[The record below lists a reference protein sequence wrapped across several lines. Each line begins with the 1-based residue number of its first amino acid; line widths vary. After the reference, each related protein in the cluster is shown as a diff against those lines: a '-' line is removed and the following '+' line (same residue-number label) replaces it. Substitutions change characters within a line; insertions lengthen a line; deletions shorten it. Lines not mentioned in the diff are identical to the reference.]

1 MADLLV
7 TLSNPRGPKVYTE
20 SAATATLLP
29 DVFGATASKLYA
41 VKLDNSANT
50 TEAVY
55 LKLYE
60 NNSATAANITVGTF
74 VPLFVLKAG
83 ASKTVE
89 MHIPGG
95 IAVGSGLYL
104 HAAVVTAGGTGGTTG
119 PTGTVAVTLIGE

>member
-1 MADLLV
+1 MSEVLV

-20 SAATATLLP
+20 GAATDTLLT
-29 DVFGATASKLYA
+29 DVFGATASKLYS
-41 VKLDNSANT
+41 VKLDNSANS

-60 NNSATAANITVGTF
+60 NNSAGASGITVGTT

-89 MHIPGG
+89 MHMPGG
-95 IAVGSGLYL
+95 IAVDSGFYL
-104 HAAVVTAGGTGGTTG
+104 HAAVVTAGGTGGATG